1 MFRRATIKNFLYCML
16 LTTIVST
23 GLCIIANF
31 KFSLTLFGFSL
42 LCNSINV
49 ILVVCWFKNQ
59 FMEENEER
67 EKHLKHQIEC
77 SSAHLS
83 SIINNLPLIALVIDN
98 DYRFITGNTE
108 ALKFFGITNQ
118 KQFGKLS
125 LDVFERDTMELIKE
139 ENDLII
145 QNKKT
150 FVSDKQVK
158 LKNGKQQ
165 WFRIRKVP
173 ILDKRQDVKGFVVFG
188 RNIDAERAAQKQ
200 RETYISTLSHDLK
213 IPTLAQIR
221 ALELIV
227 NEKMGKINDGQREI
241 LNLTLDS
248 CYCMYDMLS
257 TILATYKYE
266 NNDITLSYEKIQ
278 MLKLLDD
285 CFAKSYKDMRHKN
298 IRIKV
303 QAKDKFVSLYADKN
317 QMKKAFENLINYC
330 VSNAYEDT
338 EIVCEIGKHNDA
350 NNVFI
355 SLGFESPYVSSETIQ
370 NMFKMYT
377 TSAEKMDKVGSS
389 LSLYLAK
396 QIINAHNGK
405 INVESSKTNYNNY
418 SIELPCINECKLS
431 AIAC

>member
-1 MFRRATIKNFLYCML
+1 
-16 LTTIVST
+16 
-23 GLCIIANF
+23 
-31 KFSLTLFGFSL
+31 
-42 LCNSINV
+42 
-49 ILVVCWFKNQ
+49 
-59 FMEENEER
+59 
-67 EKHLKHQIEC
+67 
-77 SSAHLS
+77 
-83 SIINNLPLIALVIDN
+83 
-98 DYRFITGNTE
+98 
-108 ALKFFGITNQ
+108 
-118 KQFGKLS
+118 
-125 LDVFERDTMELIKE
+125 MELIKE

-145 QNKKT
+145 KNKKT
-150 FVSDKQVK
+150 FVSEKLVK

-165 WFRIRKVP
+165 WCRIRKVP

-188 RNIDAERAAQKQ
+188 RNIDAEKAAQKQ

-227 NEKMGKINDGQREI
+227 SEKMGKINEGQREI

-266 NNDITLSYEKIQ
+266 NNDITLSYEKVQ

-285 CFAKSYKDMRHKN
+285 CFAKSYKDMRNKN
-298 IRIKV
+298 IRIRV

-330 VSNAYEDT
+330 ISSAYADT
-338 EIVCEIGKHNDA
+338 EIVCEIGKHSED
-350 NNVFI
+350 NNIFV
-355 SLGFESPYVSSETIQ
+355 SLGFESPYVSSKTIQ
-370 NMFKMYT
+370 NMFRMYT

-405 INVESSKTNYNNY
+405 INVESKKTNYNNY
-418 SIELPCINECKLS
+418 SIELPRINECKVPAL
-431 AIAC
+431 AC

>member
-1 MFRRATIKNFLYCML
+1 MFRRATLKNFLYCIL

-23 GLCIIANF
+23 TLCVIVHF
-31 KFSLTLFGFSL
+31 KFSLPTFGLSL
-42 LCNSINV
+42 LCNSVNI
-49 ILVVCWFKNQ
+49 ILVVCLFRNQ
-59 FMEENEER
+59 FLEENEER
-67 EKHLKHQIEC
+67 ERHLKHQIEC
-77 SSAHLS
+77 SSAHLT
-83 SIINNLPLIALVIDN
+83 SIINNLPLIALVIDPN
-98 DYRFITGNTE
+98 YRFITGNTE
-108 ALKFFGITNQ
+108 ALKFFDITEH

-125 LDVFERDTMELIKE
+125 LNVFERDTMELIKE

-145 QNKKT
+145 KNKKT
-150 FVSDKQVK
+150 FVSEKLVK

-165 WFRIRKVP
+165 WCRIRKVP

-188 RNIDAERAAQKQ
+188 RNIDAEKAAQKQ

-227 NEKMGKINDGQREI
+227 SEKMGKINEGQREI

-266 NNDITLSYEKIQ
+266 NNDITLSYEKVQ

-285 CFAKSYKDMRHKN
+285 CFAKSYKDMRNKN
-298 IRIKV
+298 IRIRV

-330 VSNAYEDT
+330 ISSAYADT
-338 EIVCEIGKHNDA
+338 EIVCEIGKHSED
-350 NNVFI
+350 NNIFV
-355 SLGFESPYVSSETIQ
+355 SLGFESPYVSSKTIQ
-370 NMFKMYT
+370 NMFRMYT

-405 INVESSKTNYNNY
+405 INIESKKTNYNNY
-418 SIELPCINECKLS
+418 SIELPRINECKVPAL
-431 AIAC
+431 AC

>member
-1 MFRRATIKNFLYCML
+1 MFRRATLKNFLYCIL

-23 GLCIIANF
+23 TLCVIVHF
-31 KFSLTLFGFSL
+31 KFSLPTFVLSL
-42 LCNSINV
+42 LCNSVNI
-49 ILVVCWFKNQ
+49 ILVVCLFRNQ
-59 FMEENEER
+59 FLEENEER
-67 EKHLKHQIEC
+67 ERHLKHQIEC
-77 SSAHLS
+77 SSAHLT
-83 SIINNLPLIALVIDN
+83 SIINNLPLIALVIDPN
-98 DYRFITGNTE
+98 YRFITGNTE
-108 ALKFFGITNQ
+108 ALKFFDITEH

-125 LDVFERDTMELIKE
+125 LNVFERDTMELIKE

-145 QNKKT
+145 KNKKT
-150 FVSDKQVK
+150 FVSEKLVK

-165 WFRIRKVP
+165 WCRIRKVP

-188 RNIDAERAAQKQ
+188 RNIDAEKAAQKQ

-227 NEKMGKINDGQREI
+227 SEKMGKINEGQREI

-266 NNDITLSYEKIQ
+266 NNDITLSYEKVQ

-285 CFAKSYKDMRHKN
+285 CFAKSYKDMRNKN
-298 IRIKV
+298 IRIRV

-330 VSNAYEDT
+330 ISSAYADT
-338 EIVCEIGKHNDA
+338 EIVCEIGKHSED
-350 NNVFI
+350 NNIFV
-355 SLGFESPYVSSETIQ
+355 SLGFESPYVSSKTIQ
-370 NMFKMYT
+370 NMFRMYT

-405 INVESSKTNYNNY
+405 INVESKKTNYNNY
-418 SIELPCINECKLS
+418 SIELPRINECKVPAL
-431 AIAC
+431 AC

>member
-1 MFRRATIKNFLYCML
+1 MFRRATLKIFLYCML

-23 GLCIIANF
+23 ILCAMANF
-31 KFSLTLFGFSL
+31 KFSLPVFGFSL

-49 ILVVCWFKNQ
+49 FLVVYIYKHLFL
-59 FMEENEER
+59 EEYEER
-67 EKHLKHQIEC
+67 ENRLKHQIEC
-77 SSAHLS
+77 SSAHLT
-83 SIINNLPLIALVIDN
+83 SIINNLPLIALIIDKN
-98 DYRFITGNTE
+98 YRFVTGNTE
-108 ALKFFGITNQ
+108 ALKFFDITGE

-125 LDVFERDTMELIKE
+125 LDVCERDTMELIKE
-139 ENDLII
+139 ENNLII

-173 ILDKRQDVKGFVVFG
+173 ILDKRKDVKGFIVFG
-188 RNIDAERAAQKQ
+188 RNIDAERDAQKQ

-266 NNDITLSYEKIQ
+266 NNDMTLNYEKIH
-278 MLKLLDD
+278 MLKLLDE
-285 CFAKSYKDMRHKN
+285 CFSKSYKDMRHKN

-338 EIVCEIGKHNDA
+338 EIVCEIGKHNDE

-370 NMFKMYT
+370 NMFRMYT

-405 INVESSKTNYNNY
+405 INVESKKSNYNNY
-418 SIELPCINECKLS
+418 SIEIPCINECKLS